1 MIYLKSKEEIALL
14 REAGRVVAQTHQEL
28 KKHIKPGIST
38 YELDMIAEEF
48 IRSKGCTPSFKGYG
62 GFPGSV
68 CISINETLIHGI
80 PSKSIILKDGDLVT
94 IDIGACYKGYHGD
107 SAWSYVVGVGSE
119 EVNRLMEVTEKSLFE
134 GLNQAKPGN
143 RVGDISNAIQSYV
156 ESFGYSLPED
166 YTGHGVGRDVHED
179 PAVPNVGIAGRGP
192 RLKAGMVI
200 AVEPMVNAGTSDTY
214 TLEDGWTVKTA
225 DHKLSCHF
233 EHTIAIT
240 EDGYEIM
247 TTL

>member
-38 YELDMIAEEF
+38 YQLDMIAEEF

-68 CISINETLIHGI
+68 CISINDTLIHGI
-80 PSKSIILKDGDLVT
+80 PSKNIVLKDGDIVT

-107 SAWSYVVGVGSE
+107 SAWSYMVGDCSE
-119 EVNRLMEVTEKSLFE
+119 EAKKIMMVTEQSLYE
-134 GLNQAKPGN
+134 GLKQAKPGN
-143 RVGDISNAIQSYV
+143 RVGDISNAIQCYV

-179 PAVPNVGIAGRGP
+179 PAVPNVGEANRGP
-192 RLKAGMVI
+192 RLKVGMVI
-200 AVEPMVNAGTSDTY
+200 AIEPMVNAGTSDTY

-225 DHKLSCHF
+225 DHRLSCHF

>member
-1 MIYLKSKEEIALL
+1 MIYLKSKQEIALL

-107 SAWSYVVGVGSE
+107 SAWSYVVGEGSE

-143 RVGDISNAIQSYV
+143 RVGDISHAIQSYV
-156 ESFGYSLPED
+156 EANGYSLPED

-179 PAVPNVGIAGRGP
+179 PVVPNVGLAGRGP
-192 RLKAGMVI
+192 RLKPGMVI

-214 TLEDGWTVKTA
+214 TLDDGLTVKTA

>member
-1 MIYLKSKEEIALL
+1 MIYLKSKQEIALL

-107 SAWSYVVGVGSE
+107 SAWSYVVGEGSE

-156 ESFGYSLPED
+156 EANGYSLPED

-179 PAVPNVGIAGRGP
+179 PAVPNVGLAGRGP
-192 RLKAGMVI
+192 RLKPGMVI

-214 TLEDGWTVKTA
+214 TLDDGWTVKTA

>member
-1 MIYLKSKEEIALL
+1 
-14 REAGRVVAQTHQEL
+14 
-28 KKHIKPGIST
+28 
-38 YELDMIAEEF
+38 
-48 IRSKGCTPSFKGYG
+48 
-62 GFPGSV
+62 
-68 CISINETLIHGI
+68 
-80 PSKSIILKDGDLVT
+80 
-94 IDIGACYKGYHGD
+94 
-107 SAWSYVVGVGSE
+107 
-119 EVNRLMEVTEKSLFE
+119 MEVTEKSLFE

-156 ESFGYSLPED
+156 EANGYSLPED

-179 PAVPNVGIAGRGP
+179 PAVPNVGLAGRGP
-192 RLKAGMVI
+192 RLKPGMVI

-214 TLEDGWTVKTA
+214 TLDDGWTVKTA

>member
-38 YELDMIAEEF
+38 HELDVIAEEF

-107 SAWSYVVGVGSE
+107 SAWSYVVGEGSE

-143 RVGDISNAIQSYV
+143 RVGDISNAIQTYV
-156 ESFGYSLPED
+156 EANGYSLPED

-179 PAVPNVGIAGRGP
+179 PAVPNVGLAGRGP
-192 RLKAGMVI
+192 RLKPGMVI

-214 TLEDGWTVKTA
+214 TLDDGWTVKTA

>member
-1 MIYLKSKEEIALL
+1 MIILKSKEEIALL
-14 REAGRVVAQTHQEL
+14 REAGRVVAQTHEEL

-38 YELDMIAEEF
+38 YELDEIAEKF

-68 CISINETLIHGI
+68 CISINDTLIHGI
-80 PSKSIILKDGDLVT
+80 PSKSIILKEGDIVT

-107 SAWSYVVGVGSE
+107 SAWSYMVGECSDE
-119 EVNRLMEVTEKSLFE
+119 AKKIMMVTEQSLYE
-134 GLNQAKPGN
+134 GLKQAKPGN
-143 RVGDISNAIQSYV
+143 RIGDISNAIQTYV
-156 ESFGYSLPED
+156 ESFGFSLPED

-179 PAVPNVGIAGRGP
+179 PAVPNVGEANRGP
-192 RLKAGMVI
+192 RLKVGMVI
-200 AVEPMVNAGTSDTY
+200 AIEPMVNAGTSDTY
-214 TLEDGWTVKTA
+214 TLDDDWTVKTA
-225 DHKLSCHF
+225 DHRLSCHF

>member
-68 CISINETLIHGI
+68 CISVNDTLIHGI

-107 SAWSYVVGVGSE
+107 SAWSYVVGESSE

-134 GLNQAKPGN
+134 GLNQVKPGN
-143 RVGDISNAIQSYV
+143 RVGDISNAIQTYV

-214 TLEDGWTVKTA
+214 TLGDGWTVKTA

>member
-1 MIYLKSKEEIALL
+1 MIYLKSKEEVALL
-14 REAGRVVAQTHQEL
+14 REAGRVVAQTHEEL

-38 YELDMIAEEF
+38 YELDEIAEKF

-68 CISINETLIHGI
+68 CISINDTLIHGI
-80 PSKSIILKDGDLVT
+80 PSKSIILKDGDIVT

-107 SAWSYVVGVGSE
+107 SAWSYMVGECSE
-119 EVNRLMEVTEKSLFE
+119 EAKKIMMVTEQSLYE
-134 GLNQAKPGN
+134 GLKQAKPGN
-143 RVGDISNAIQSYV
+143 RIGDISNAIQTYV
-156 ESFGYSLPED
+156 ESFGFSLPED

-179 PAVPNVGIAGRGP
+179 PAVPNFGEPNRGP
-192 RLKAGMVI
+192 RLKVGMVI
-200 AVEPMVNAGTSDTY
+200 AIEPMVNAGTSDTY

-225 DHKLSCHF
+225 DHRLSCHF

>member
-1 MIYLKSKEEIALL
+1 MIYLKSKEEVALL
-14 REAGRVVAQTHQEL
+14 REAGRVVAQTHEEL
-28 KKHIKPGIST
+28 KKHIVPGIST
-38 YELDMIAEEF
+38 HELDMIAEEF

-68 CISINETLIHGI
+68 CISINDTLIHGI
-80 PSKSIILKDGDLVT
+80 PSKSIILKDGDIVT

-107 SAWSYVVGVGSE
+107 SAWSYMVGECSE
-119 EVNRLMEVTEKSLFE
+119 EAKKIMMVTEQSLYE
-134 GLNQAKPGN
+134 GLKQAKPGN
-143 RVGDISNAIQSYV
+143 RIGDISNAIQTYV
-156 ESFGYSLPED
+156 ESFGFSLPED

-179 PAVPNVGIAGRGP
+179 PAVPNVGEANRGP
-192 RLKAGMVI
+192 RLKVGMVI
-200 AVEPMVNAGTSDTY
+200 AIEPMVNAGTSDTY
-214 TLEDGWTVKTA
+214 TLEDGWTVKTV